1 MDERR
6 LEIKVGAFLLAGIV
20 GVLGLL
26 WLMGEFQFAK
36 AAALDVLFSH
46 TGNVVKGAPVKLGGV
61 QVGRVEE
68 ISLDLQRR
76 DEQGQPLPVG
86 MRLSLEPAA
95 RDVLHQDA
103 LVTVATVGPLGEP
116 YLELYPGAPSSPLLP
131 PGQSVRGMDAPR
143 LDLIAL
149 RLSTFLDSA
158 SQVLD
163 ENPEAL
169 GTIVTGVSGLT
180 KNVDAVLSE
189 NREDIRVLTG
199 ELAKAA
205 KDLRS
210 LAELARQNLQPGS
223 RGDRLLDDATVTAR
237 ALRNDVPQLSGD
249 ARRLL
254 ARLAQ
259 FSEQFTEED
268 AQRLKVAI
276 EKYSAAGEKLEGLA
290 TRGERLLAQIEAGE
304 GTLGQIQKDPQLYQ
318 DVKALVE
325 DLRKHPWKILWK
337 D

>member
-6 LEIKVGAFLLAGIV
+6 LEIKVGAFLLLGIA

-26 WLMGEFQFAK
+26 WLMGELQFARE
-36 AAALDVLFSH
+36 ASLDVLFSH

-61 QVGRVEE
+61 PVGRVEK

-76 DEQGQPLPVG
+76 NAQGQPLPVG
-86 MRLSLEPAA
+86 MMLSLEPAA
-95 RDVLHQDA
+95 RNVLHQDA
-103 LVTVATVGPLGEP
+103 MVTVATVGPLGEP
-116 YLELYPGAPSSPLLP
+116 YLELHPGSPTSPLLP
-131 PGQSVRGMDAPR
+131 EGQSLRGMDAPR

-158 SQVLD
+158 SQALD
-163 ENPEAL
+163 EQPDAV
-169 GTIVTGVSGLT
+169 GTLVTGVTGLT
-180 KNVDAVLSE
+180 KNLDGVLSE
-189 NREDIRVLTG
+189 NRADIRVLTG
-199 ELAKAA
+199 ELASAA

-223 RGDRLLDDATVTAR
+223 RGDRLLDDASVAAR
-237 ALRNDVPQLSGD
+237 ALRSDFPQLSED

-254 ARLAQ
+254 AHLTK

-268 AQRLKVAI
+268 AQRLKRAI

-304 GTLGQIQKDPQLYQ
+304 GTLGQMQKDPQLYQ